1 MGASLAGALA
11 ARGADVAL
19 SYSTSG
25 DAARAT
31 VASVQAQGRRAAAF
45 SADLSKPSSCQ
56 GLIDDV
62 LTWAG
67 RLDVLVCLASRYE
80 RVPLDELTPDGWRSQ
95 LAVDLDGSFHCARAA
110 AAHMRTRRSGHIVLC
125 SDWVAASGRPRY
137 SGYVPYYVAKAG
149 VVALTE
155 ALALELAP
163 DDVQVNAVAPGS
175 DPARRRV
182 DRGDA
187 GRRDEGHPAGSLGW
201 PRRRHARDPWTARP
215 GVGHRPDH
223 PRRWRTAPGLTQQIE
238 TSQLA
243 MPRAPR
249 ASGLQVWKIEGL
261 QVDGRAAYREPPWH
275 DARPGDRRARRWAVP
290 R

>member
-25 DAARAT
+25 DAAMAT
-31 VASVQAQGRRAAAF
+31 VADVRRQGRRAAAF
-45 SADLSKPSSCQ
+45 AADLSKPSSCQ

-80 RVPLDELTPDGWRSQ
+80 RVSLDEVTPDGWRAQ

-110 AAHMRTRRSGHIVLC
+110 AAHMRTRRSGHIVFC

-137 SGYVPYYVAKAG
+137 TGYVPYYVAKAA

-163 DDVQVNAVAPGS
+163 DDVQVNAVAPGPIL
-175 DPARRRV
+175 PAAGSTEGMQNAVMKVTPLGHWGGPEAITHAVIALLEQEWVTGQTVRV
-182 DRGDA
+182 DG
-187 GRRDEGHPAGSLGW
+187 GRHL
-201 PRRRHARDPWTARP
+201 
-215 GVGHRPDH
+215 V
-223 PRRWRTAPGLTQQIE
+223 
-238 TSQLA
+238 
-243 MPRAPR
+243 
-249 ASGLQVWKIEGL
+249 
-261 QVDGRAAYREPPWH
+261 
-275 DARPGDRRARRWAVP
+275 
-290 R
+290 

>member
-1 MGASLAGALA
+1 MSLTDRVVLITGGARMGASLAGALA

-62 LTWAG
+62 LAWAG

-80 RVPLDELTPDGWRSQ
+80 RVPLDELTPDDWRSQ

-163 DDVQVNAVAPGS
+163 DDVQVNAVAPGPIL
-175 DPARRRV
+175 PAAGSTDGMQDAVMKATPLAHWGGPDVVTHAVLGLLDQEWVTGQTIRV
-182 DRGDA
+182 DG
-187 GRRDEGHPAGSLGW
+187 GRHL
-201 PRRRHARDPWTARP
+201 
-215 GVGHRPDH
+215 V
-223 PRRWRTAPGLTQQIE
+223 
-238 TSQLA
+238 
-243 MPRAPR
+243 
-249 ASGLQVWKIEGL
+249 
-261 QVDGRAAYREPPWH
+261 
-275 DARPGDRRARRWAVP
+275 
-290 R
+290 